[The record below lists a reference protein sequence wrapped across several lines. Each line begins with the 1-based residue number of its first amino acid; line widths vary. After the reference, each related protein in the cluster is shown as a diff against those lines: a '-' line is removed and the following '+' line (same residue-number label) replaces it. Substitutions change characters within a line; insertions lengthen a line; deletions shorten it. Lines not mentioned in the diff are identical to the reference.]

1 MIPALGIPCASK
13 GTVFSASPVPSMA
26 STIMGWFRPMELV
39 RRITTLVDRESQV
52 VEVPLRCSGVIQ
64 PLTGRSLEIKPEGQR
79 SWNWEMLHTTPDVA
93 LTPGEDFTLSG
104 VKYRVMSDKNYSGYG
119 YVYYEV
125 VRDFTKANG

>member
-1 MIPALGIPCASK
+1 M
-13 GTVFSASPVPSMA
+13 
-26 STIMGWFRPMELV
+26 
-39 RRITTLVDRESQV
+39 
-52 VEVPLRCSGVIQ
+52 
-64 PLTGRSLEIKPEGQR
+64 
-79 SWNWEMLHTTPDVA
+79 DVA